1 MPELKN
7 ETFIKNITDPRTGR
21 QVKKIYQIKVSK
33 LDRLVE
39 PLVWEYYKNRAN
51 TSVESIYKKFNGYQ
65 LKFIY
70 FADPVIYTVDTVGP
84 NEIVDNLP
92 NNSTLKKLRGPNTSN
107 STKPDSDVVQQAEQA
122 VSDVKE
128 ETVDV

>member
-7 ETFIKNITDPRTGR
+7 ETFIKNITDPRTGK
-21 QVKKIYQIKVSK
+21 QVKKIYQIKKSK
-33 LDRLVE
+33 LDRIVE

-51 TSVESIYKKFNGYQ
+51 TSVEEIYKKFNGYQ

-70 FADPVIYTVDTVGP
+70 FADPVIYTVDTIGP

-92 NNSTLKKLRGPNTSN
+92 NNSTLKKKQGDIVIEDNKQTDNLIGS
-107 STKPDSDVVQQAEQA
+107 VEI
-122 VSDVKE
+122 
-128 ETVDV
+128 

>member
-65 LKFIY
+65 LKFIF
-70 FADPVIYTVDTVGP
+70 FADPVIYTIDTVGV
-84 NEIVDNLP
+84 NEVFDNLP
-92 NNSTLKKLRGPNTSN
+92 NNSTLKKLR
-107 STKPDSDVVQQAEQA
+107 
-122 VSDVKE
+122 VKDLSL
-128 ETVDV
+128 ETVDVVLNSGVNDADQV

>member
-70 FADPVIYTVDTVGP
+70 FSDPVIYTVDTVGS

-92 NNSTLKKLRGPNTSN
+92 NNSTLKKLRETNTKTELEVQPNSE
-107 STKPDSDVVQQAEQA
+107 SSVKVPDESIIV
-122 VSDVKE
+122 
-128 ETVDV
+128 

>member
-92 NNSTLKKLRGPNTSN
+92 NNSTLKKLRGANTIQ
-107 STKPDSDVVQQAEQA
+107 VVQQADP
-122 VSDVKE
+122 DVKE

>member
-70 FADPVIYTVDTVGP
+70 FSDPVIYTVDTVGP
-84 NEIVDNLP
+84 NEVVDNLP
-92 NNSTLKKLRGPNTSN
+92 NNSTLKKLRGTNTKTELEVQPNSESN
-107 STKPDSDVVQQAEQA
+107 EDGQVDDS
-122 VSDVKE
+122 SL
-128 ETVDV
+128 TVDV

>member
-65 LKFIY
+65 LKFIF
-70 FADPVIYTVDTVGP
+70 FADPVIYTIDTVGP
-84 NEIVDNLP
+84 NEVFDNLP
-92 NNSTLKKLRGPNTSN
+92 NNSTLKKMRAKDLSL
-107 STKPDSDVVQQAEQA
+107 
-122 VSDVKE
+122 
-128 ETVDV
+128 ETVEVVATNEPDESIQV

>member
-70 FADPVIYTVDTVGP
+70 FGDPVIYTVDTVGS

-92 NNSTLKKLRGPNTSN
+92 NNSTLKKLHGANKVESEVNQVEIPNVN
-107 STKPDSDVVQQAEQA
+107 
-122 VSDVKE
+122 E
-128 ETVDV
+128 ETLDV

>member
-70 FADPVIYTVDTVGP
+70 FSDPVIYTVDTVGP
-84 NEIVDNLP
+84 NEVVDNIP
-92 NNSTLKKLRGPNTSN
+92 NNSTLKKLRGANKVESEVNPVEIPNVN
-107 STKPDSDVVQQAEQA
+107 
-122 VSDVKE
+122 E
-128 ETVDV
+128 ETLDV

>member
-7 ETFIKNITDPRTGR
+7 ETFIKNITDPRTGK

-33 LDRLVE
+33 LNRLVE

-65 LKFIY
+65 LKFIF
-70 FADPVIYTVDTVGP
+70 FADPVIYTIDTVEA
-84 NEIVDNLP
+84 NEPVDNLP
-92 NNSTLKKLRGPNTSN
+92 NNSTLKKLRAKDLNQETF
-107 STKPDSDVVQQAEQA
+107 
-122 VSDVKE
+122 
-128 ETVDV
+128 ETVETVVSSSGTVETL

>member
-21 QVKKIYQIKVSK
+21 QVKKIYQIKVSE

-39 PLVWEYYKNRAN
+39 PLVWEYYKNRTN

-65 LKFIY
+65 LKFIF
-70 FADPVIYTVDTVGP
+70 FADPVIYTIDTVGA
-84 NEIVDNLP
+84 NEVFDNLP
-92 NNSTLKKLRGPNTSN
+92 NNSTLKKLR
-107 STKPDSDVVQQAEQA
+107 
-122 VSDVKE
+122 VKDLPL
-128 ETVDV
+128 ETVAIVATNAPIKRHHFIYSQLSRM

>member
-7 ETFIKNITDPRTGR
+7 ETFIKNIVDPKTGK

-33 LDRLVE
+33 LNRLVE

-51 TSVESIYKKFNGYQ
+51 TSISDIYKKFNGYQ

-70 FADPVIYTVDTVGP
+70 FGDPVIHTVNTID
-84 NEIVDNLP
+84 NYEQVDNLP
-92 NNSTLKKLRGPNTSN
+92 NNSTLKKLREKNLLEKS
-107 STKPDSDVVQQAEQA
+107 VE
-122 VSDVKE
+122 VSQELND
-128 ETVDV
+128 